1 MENEN
6 LAYWNKHRAVP
17 NNATK
22 PFNNGKFQGTDINT
36 MWRLKCLTEDYGQCG
51 FGWYYTIKDKQVVE
65 CKNGDMFAFVE
76 IELFLKG
83 KDGNWS
89 MPISGSG
96 GNKIARVTKDGALS
110 TSDEAFKMATTDAIG
125 VACRN
130 LGIGADI
137 YWENDKTKYI
147 YTDESGVTSYSKES
161 LATAEQIAR
170 IRELKCIEP
179 NICARFK
186 VDKIEQLTQSEAN
199 DVIKLKEQSLK

>member
-6 LAYWNKHRAVP
+6 LAYWNKHREVP
-17 NNATK
+17 KNATK

-51 FGWYYTIKDKQVVE
+51 FGWYYTIKDKQVIE

-76 IELFLKG
+76 IELFLKD

-89 MPISGSG
+89 KPISGSG
-96 GNKIARVTKDGALS
+96 GNKIARVTKDGVLS

-137 YWENDKTKYI
+137 YWENDKTKYTE
-147 YTDESGVTSYSKES
+147 YGNDQK
-161 LATAEQIAR
+161 ATAQQVAR
-170 IRELKCIEP
+170 MRELKVIEK
-179 NICARFK
+179 NVCDRYHI
-186 VDKIEQLTQSEAN
+186 DSIEQLTKDEAEF
-199 DVIKLKEQSLK
+199 VISSKEKALGVK